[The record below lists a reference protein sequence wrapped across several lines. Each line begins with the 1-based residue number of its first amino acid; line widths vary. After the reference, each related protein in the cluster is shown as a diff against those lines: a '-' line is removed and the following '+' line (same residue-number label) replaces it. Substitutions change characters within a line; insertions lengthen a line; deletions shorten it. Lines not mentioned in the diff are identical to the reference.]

1 MKKKIIAVRAVGRER
16 TEEEKL
22 RRHLHG
28 DKGAKFS
35 KGKRMCILG
44 DVCGCVTTFATK
56 DNLVAEF
63 YEDEDGRGKART
75 TETIGQD

>member
-1 MKKKIIAVRAVGRER
+1 MWTALICLRGKVSKIIEVRAVGRER

-44 DVCGCVTTFATK
+44 DVSGCITTFTTK

-63 YEDEDGRGKART
+63 YDD
-75 TETIGQD
+75 

>member
-1 MKKKIIAVRAVGRER
+1 MKKIDVRAVDRER

-44 DVCGCVTTFATK
+44 DVCGCVTVGPTK

-63 YEDEDGRGKART
+63 YEDEDRPISD
-75 TETIGQD
+75 TIPSRL

>member
-16 TEEEKL
+16 TEEEKR

-44 DVCGCVTTFATK
+44 DVCGCVTVMPSK

-63 YEDEDGRGKART
+63 YEPEDTASN
-75 TETIGQD
+75 E